1 MDANDFKIRLMEEI
15 TKCDEILGIGQTG
28 DIHAPLIAGRS
39 DIDLFILCDHI
50 PDSGRRLSLYAPLDG
65 LYDRLEMEVCSGGVW
80 GSGDIFDV
88 HGIEVMPMYFSASE
102 MQEYVDEVLEGKH
115 LEKEGSFYP
124 VGRLASIE
132 TIHILWEKNSAW
144 TDIVDKVRTYPQEFF
159 DKWYSSEAG
168 KMMDEE
174 DLGRAQLRH
183 EVLFYHQVV
192 EEFLDHFLQ
201 ALYARN
207 RRYFP
212 SRKRTESAIS
222 VFARKPQDCYKRLLK
237 IVNLGSDEN
246 TIEDSIEELRSL
258 CKEFREL

>member
-15 TKCDEILGIGQTG
+15 AKCDDILGIGQTG
-28 DIHAPLIAGRS
+28 DIHAPLIAGKS
-39 DIDLFILCDHI
+39 DIDMFILCEHI
-50 PDSGRRLSLYAPLDG
+50 PDSDRRLSLYKPLEG
-65 LYDRLEMEVCSGGVW
+65 LYDRLEMEVCTGGVW
-80 GSGDIFDV
+80 GSGDVFCV
-88 HGIEVMPMYFSASE
+88 HGIEVMPMYFCATE
-102 MQEYVDEVLEGKH
+102 MQKYVDEVLEGKR

-132 TIHILWEKNSAW
+132 TIHILWEKNNAW
-144 TDIVDKVRTYPQEFF
+144 TDIAGKVRTYPREFF

-174 DLGRAQLRH
+174 DLGRARLRH

-201 ALYARN
+201 ALYAKN

-212 SRKRTESAIS
+212 SRKRTEGAI
-222 VFARKPQDCYKRLLK
+222 AALERKPKDCYKRLLK
-237 IVNLGSDEN
+237 IIHLGSHEN
-246 TIEDSIEELRSL
+246 TMDDSIEELRSL
-258 CKEFREL
+258 CKELGEL